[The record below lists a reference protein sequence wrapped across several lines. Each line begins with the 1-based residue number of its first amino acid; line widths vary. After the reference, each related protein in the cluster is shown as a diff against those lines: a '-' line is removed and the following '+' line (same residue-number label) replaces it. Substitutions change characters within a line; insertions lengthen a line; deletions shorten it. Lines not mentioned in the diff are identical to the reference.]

1 MLEFAKDRAFWD
13 YVRESDDFARH
24 RKEVTEKYNWA
35 FEKRPDVMTYAS
47 YFGKGDQGDIWFRQL
62 FQLQTSAL
70 MSLIYYDNEE
80 YFNNLLE
87 IIWAYCAEYSWS
99 PLGHHNSY
107 YNTTPDE
114 YDPALIDIYAASI
127 GFSMAEIKN
136 LFSDRLPQLVKDR
149 MSHQIRMRIIDPY
162 INKRFFWEK
171 HDNNWNAVCTGAVGG
186 TLMYEAP
193 DVFLAN
199 KERLAKSVECYL
211 EPYADDGVCVEGTAY
226 WGFGFGFFA
235 IYASLLKE
243 FTNGEDDLFKLPKVK
258 KIAQFVQKTFMDTHT
273 MVTYS
278 DCNLTEGYWIGL
290 PHLLRSIYGEDID
303 KLPSEQGTII
313 AYQHFAFAL
322 RCFIYYK
329 KEFTADDKLAPVI
342 YNLKDTGWFI
352 KRGEHYGIALKGG
365 TNGESHNHN
374 DVGSFI
380 LSHNN
385 KQIFTDLGSGAY
397 SQDYHGEKRYT
408 FFHPSSLSHNVP
420 YFGDKAQE
428 GMKREREYKRVIIDY
443 DEATKTA
450 TYEFARAYY
459 LDYVR
464 KIERSFVLEE
474 KEIVLKDTYDTDK
487 GTPITERFVTK
498 LEPQVCGNSVIIDG
512 VRLTPKADIAP
523 VITVVDA
530 PSHTSNSTYKVY
542 CIDYTL
548 APDTNYFEATIKI
561 ED

>member
-1 MLEFAKDRAFWD
+1 MLDFAKDKKFWD
-13 YVRESDDFARH
+13 YVRESEDFARH
-24 RKEVTEKYNWA
+24 RKEIKEKYDWA
-35 FEKRPDVMTYAS
+35 FEEKPQLMTYGT
-47 YFGKGDQGDIWFRQL
+47 YFGKGDQGNIWYRQL
-62 FQLQTSAL
+62 FQLQSAAL
-70 MSLIYYDNEE
+70 MSMIYYDNEE
-80 YFNNLLE
+80 YFNNLIE
-87 IIWAYCAEYSWS
+87 IIWVYCGEYSWS
-99 PLGHHNSY
+99 PLAHHNSY

-127 GFSMAEIKN
+127 GFSMAEIKH
-136 LFSDRLPQLVKDR
+136 LLADRLPKLIQDR
-149 MSHQIRMRIIDPY
+149 MSDQIRRRIIDPY

-193 DVFLAN
+193 DVFNAN
-199 KERLAKSVECYL
+199 KDRLRKSVDFYL
-211 EPYADDGVCVEGTAY
+211 APYADDGVCVEGTAY

-258 KIAQFVQKTFMDTHT
+258 SIAEFVQKTFMDTHT
-273 MVTYS
+273 MVTFS
-278 DCNLTEGYWIGL
+278 DCNLKEGYWIGL
-290 PHLLRSIYGEDID
+290 PHLLRSVYGESID

-322 RCFIYYK
+322 RSILYYK
-329 KEFTADDKLAPVI
+329 KEFTADDKLKPAI
-342 YNLKDTGWFI
+342 YNLTDTGWFI

-380 LSHNN
+380 LSHKN
-385 KQIFTDLGSGAY
+385 KQVFVDLGSGAY

-408 FFHPSSLSHNVP
+408 FFHPSSWSHNVP
-420 YFGDKAQE
+420 YFGDKPQDGE
-428 GMKREREYKRVIIDY
+428 KRERVIIDY

-450 TYEFARAYY
+450 KYEFANAYG
-459 LDYVR
+459 LDSVR

-474 KEIVLKDTYDTDK
+474 NEITLTDRYDTDK
-487 GTPITERFVTK
+487 GVPITERFVTRHK
-498 LEPQVCGNSVIIDG
+498 PTVWHSSVIVCGVKL
-512 VRLTPKADIAP
+512 RPKDKIAP
-523 VITVVDA
+523 KITVVDA
-530 PSHTSNSTYKVY
+530 PCHTSDKTEKVY

-548 APDTNYFEATIKI
+548 PEGTDTFEAVIEFNKI
-561 ED
+561 

>member
-1 MLEFAKDRAFWD
+1 MLDFAKDKKFWD
-13 YVRESDDFARH
+13 YVRESEDFARH
-24 RKEVTEKYNWA
+24 RKEIKEKYDWA
-35 FEKRPDVMTYAS
+35 FEGKPQLMTYGT
-47 YFGKGDQGDIWFRQL
+47 YFGKGDQGNIWYRQL
-62 FQLQTSAL
+62 FQLQSAAL
-70 MSLIYYDNEE
+70 MSMIYYDNEE
-80 YFNNLLE
+80 YFNNLIE
-87 IIWAYCAEYSWS
+87 IIWVYCGEYSWS
-99 PLGHHNSY
+99 PLAHHNSY

-127 GFSMAEIKN
+127 GFSMAEIKH
-136 LFSDRLPQLVKDR
+136 LLADRLPKLIQDR
-149 MSHQIRMRIIDPY
+149 MSDQIRRRIIDPY

-193 DVFLAN
+193 DVFNAN
-199 KERLAKSVECYL
+199 KDRLRKSVDFYL
-211 EPYADDGVCVEGTAY
+211 APYADDGVCVEGTAY

-258 KIAQFVQKTFMDTHT
+258 SIAEFVQKTFMDTHT
-273 MVTYS
+273 MVTFS
-278 DCNLTEGYWIGL
+278 DCNLKEGYWIGL
-290 PHLLRSIYGEDID
+290 PHLLRSVYGESID

-322 RCFIYYK
+322 RSILYYK
-329 KEFTADDKLAPVI
+329 KEFTADDKLKPAI
-342 YNLKDTGWFI
+342 YNLTDTGWFI

-380 LSHNN
+380 LSHKN
-385 KQIFTDLGSGAY
+385 KQVFVDLGSGAY

-408 FFHPSSLSHNVP
+408 FFHPSSWSHNVP
-420 YFGDKAQE
+420 YFGDKPQDGE
-428 GMKREREYKRVIIDY
+428 KRERVIIDY

-450 TYEFARAYY
+450 KYEFANAYG
-459 LDYVR
+459 LDSVR

-474 KEIVLKDTYDTDK
+474 NEITLTDRYDTDK
-487 GTPITERFVTK
+487 GVPITERFVTRHK
-498 LEPQVCGNSVIIDG
+498 PTVWHSSVIVCGVKL
-512 VRLTPKADIAP
+512 RPKDKIAP
-523 VITVVDA
+523 KITVVDA
-530 PSHTSNSTYKVY
+530 PCHTSDKTEKVY

-548 APDTNYFEATIKI
+548 PEGTDTFEAVIEFNKI
-561 ED
+561 

>member
-1 MLEFAKDRAFWD
+1 MLDFAKDKKFWD

-35 FEKRPDVMTYAS
+35 FERRPETMTYAT

-87 IIWAYCAEYSWS
+87 VIWAYCGEYSWS
-99 PLGHHNSY
+99 PLGHHNEY
-107 YNTTPDE
+107 YNTTPDV

-149 MSHQIRMRIIDPY
+149 MSDQIRRRIIDPY

-199 KERLAKSVECYL
+199 KDRLRKSVDCYL

-243 FTNGEDDLFKLPKVK
+243 FTNGEEDLFKLPKVK
-258 KIAQFVQKTFMDTHT
+258 KIAEFVQKTFIDTHT
-273 MVTYS
+273 MVTFS
-278 DCNLTEGYWIGL
+278 DVNLKEGYWIGL
-290 PHLLRSIYGEDID
+290 PHLLRSIYGEDIE
-303 KLPSEQGTII
+303 KLPAEQGTII

-329 KEFTADDKLAPVI
+329 KEYTADEKLSPVM
-342 YNLKDTGWFI
+342 YNLRETGWFI

-380 LSHNN
+380 LAHNN

-397 SQDYHGEKRYT
+397 SAGYHGHNRYT
-408 FFHPSSLSHNVP
+408 FFHPSSWSHNVP
-420 YFGDKAQE
+420 YFGKMPQD
-428 GMKREREYKRVIIDY
+428 GVRRERVVIDY

-450 TYEFARAYY
+450 TYEFANAYG

-474 KEIVLKDTYDTDK
+474 KEIILKDTYDVDK
-487 GTPITERFVTK
+487 GTPITERFVTRI
-498 LEPQVCGNSVIIDG
+498 LPTVNGSSVSLGG
-512 VRLTPKADIAP
+512 VTLTPKDDIVP

-530 PSHTSNSTYKVY
+530 PSHTSAGVTHKVY

-548 APDTNYFEATIKI
+548 PKDKYYFEATMTI
-561 ED
+561 DD